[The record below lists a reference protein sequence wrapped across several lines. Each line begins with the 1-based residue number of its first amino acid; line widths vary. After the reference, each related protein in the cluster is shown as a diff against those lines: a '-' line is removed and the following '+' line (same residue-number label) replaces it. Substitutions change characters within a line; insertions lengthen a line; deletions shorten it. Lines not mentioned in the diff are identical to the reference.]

1 MNNSGLRDHIEDL
14 VFNEN
19 LPIMGVCIGL
29 QIMAKSSSEGYSNG
43 LGWIDGEVEIIDQ
56 DKKLILPHMGWNE
69 IKVKEKD
76 SKLLSNLQ
84 LKDFI
89 SFIVITLFLLKKD
102 MIASVNYGKDILAAI
117 SKDNIYGCQFHPEKS
132 HTAGLNVLKNFANL

>member
-1 MNNSGLRDHIEDL
+1 
-14 VFNEN
+14 
-19 LPIMGVCIGL
+19 MGVCIGL

-56 DKKLILPHMGWNE
+56 DKKKLILPHMGWNE

-84 LKDFI
+84 SKDFI
-89 SFIVITLFLLKKD
+89 SFIVITLFLLKK
-102 MIASVNYGKDILAAI
+102 K
-117 SKDNIYGCQFHPEKS
+117 
-132 HTAGLNVLKNFANL
+132 T